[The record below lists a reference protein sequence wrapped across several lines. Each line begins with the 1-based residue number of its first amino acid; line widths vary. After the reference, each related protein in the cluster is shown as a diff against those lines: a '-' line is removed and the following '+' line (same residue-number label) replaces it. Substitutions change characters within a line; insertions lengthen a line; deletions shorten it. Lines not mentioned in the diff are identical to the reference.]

1 MEKIHIFLLSTILA
15 SVKSEPCQSAS
26 IVSRG
31 GDVSKYLMAETTTTV
46 TFQAEPEGC
55 DVVLRVLAVGG
66 GGDGDAFSG
75 NAGGSGHVEWSEV
88 TVSSGEKVSLDIGT
102 DGNFGSAGDSTV
114 VSVVGSGQLL
124 LGARAVDWM

>member
-1 MEKIHIFLLSTILA
+1 M
-15 SVKSEPCQSAS
+15 
-26 IVSRG
+26 
-31 GDVSKYLMAETTTTV
+31 SKYLMAETTTTV

-88 TVSSGEKVSLDIGT
+88 TVSSGEKVSLDIGS
-102 DGNFGSAGDSTV
+102 DGNFGSAGDSTGMFSAASRSIEFDGV
-114 VSVVGSGQLL
+114 VELFAPGSSPT
-124 LGARAVDWM
+124 RATAPPLRDEPASTA